1 MKLSDRD
8 YKVLKHG
15 LEPYVKMCSVKTLQ
29 KFTDSV
35 VPKCESFVCSDT
47 GKTLG
52 KFYPV
57 KDTICISGNMKIQQN
72 IIKENFLL

>member
-1 MKLSDRD
+1 
-8 YKVLKHG
+8 
-15 LEPYVKMCSVKTLQ
+15 MCSVKTLQ

-72 IIKENFLL
+72 IIKENFFVVNFLLQDSPLNRFSLHV